1 MGVIGAPAGLLEDWA
16 ADGSGKNKS
25 VGVLLV
31 HGYTGSPASMRPWA
45 EYLNQRGFTVRV
57 PLLPGHG
64 TKPEDL
70 NEVKWEQWPAKV
82 EAELAE
88 LFKFP

>member
-1 MGVIGAPAGLLEDWA
+1 MGVIGAPAGLLEDWE

-45 EYLNQRGFTVRV
+45 EYLNQKGFTVRV
-57 PLLPGHG
+57 PQKSLSADCLW
-64 TKPEDL
+64 
-70 NEVKWEQWPAKV
+70 VAEQR
-82 EAELAE
+82 
-88 LFKFP
+88 

>member
-1 MGVIGAPAGLLEDWA
+1 MSSRYALEMGVIGAPAGLLEDWA

-70 NEVKWEQWPAKV
+70 NEVKWE
-82 EAELAE
+82 
-88 LFKFP
+88 